1 MLVLDVKKTERLVIK
16 GDGTTKI
23 FLKKNDSGLKYVI
36 EAPKSVSITREKIPF
51 VDVEFTRGMR
61 SGNK

>member
-51 VDVEFTRGMR
+51 EVIDSRGGKND
-61 SGNK
+61 S